1 MASWCAFFGPWVG
14 FGRLRAGFVVW
25 LSIWPILWSAALS
38 DAAHARPSAFELA
51 QRKFPRVEAAFVS
64 HRADVERAFREAGA
78 AWPPRGLFL
87 RAYKLEGR
95 LELWAKGSQREE
107 RVEVRR
113 FEVCAKSGG
122 LGPKAVSGDLQVPE
136 GVYRVDRFNPRSR
149 YHLSLGVDYPNAVDR
164 ARADGRPP
172 GGDIFIHGD
181 CVTIGC
187 LPLKDGPIEW
197 LYVAA
202 VLGRG
207 QSASGGANGA
217 HVIDV
222 HIFPCRFGT
231 GACEEE
237 LARHDAGLHA
247 FWDTLRPIHA
257 AFEVDKVLPDVAV
270 EARGYRLRRP

>member
-1 MASWCAFFGPWVG
+1 
-14 FGRLRAGFVVW
+14 
-25 LSIWPILWSAALS
+25 
-38 DAAHARPSAFELA
+38 
-51 QRKFPRVEAAFVS
+51 
-64 HRADVERAFREAGA
+64 GA

-87 RAYKLEGR
+87 RAYKDEGR
-95 LELWAKGSQREE
+95 LELWAEVRGGETL
-107 RVEVRR
+107 VEVRR
-113 FEVCAKSGG
+113 FAVCAKSGV

-149 YHLSLGVDYPNAVDR
+149 YHLSLGLDYPNAVDR

-187 LPLKDGPIEW
+187 LPLEDGPIEW

-202 VLGRG
+202 VLARG
-207 QSASGGANGA
+207 HRPDAAQVLP
-217 HVIDV
+217 VIGV

-231 GACEEE
+231 GACEEVLAQHSAE
-237 LARHDAGLHA
+237 LQA

-257 AFEVDKVLPDVAV
+257 AFEVDRRLPRVTIDS
-270 EARGYRLRRP
+270 RGYRLRRP

>member
-1 MASWCAFFGPWVG
+1 MASSW
-14 FGRLRAGFVVW
+14 RALAVL
-25 LSIWPILWSAALS
+25 LSGLGVLAMSGSAQG
-38 DAAHARPSAFELA
+38 RPSGFEGA
-51 QRKFPRVEAAFVS
+51 QRKFPRVAAAFAS

-78 AWPPRGLFL
+78 AWPPERLFL
-87 RAYKLEGR
+87 RAYKHEGR
-95 LELWAKGSQREE
+95 LELWAQAGRGDTL
-107 RVEVRR
+107 VEVRS
-113 FEVCAKSGG
+113 FAVCASSGV

-149 YHLSLGVDYPNAVDR
+149 YHLSLGVDYPNAVDL

-187 LPLKDGPIEW
+187 LPIEDGPIEW

-207 QSASGGANGA
+207 AGAQRPA
-217 HVIDV
+217 VIDV
-222 HIFPCRFGT
+222 HIFPCRFGS

-237 LARHDAGLHA
+237 LARHSEELQA

-257 AFEVDKVLPDVAV
+257 AFEVDRRLPRVTIDS
-270 EARGYRLRRP
+270 RGYRLRTP

>member
-1 MASWCAFFGPWVG
+1 MSG
-14 FGRLRAGFVVW
+14 
-25 LSIWPILWSAALS
+25 SAA
-38 DAAHARPSAFELA
+38 ARPSPFEVA

-64 HRADVERAFREAGA
+64 HRADVERVFREAGA
-78 AWPPRGLFL
+78 AWPPSGLFL
-87 RAYKLEGR
+87 RSYKLEGR
-95 LELWAKGSQREE
+95 LELWAKVRGGDTL
-107 RVEVRR
+107 VEVRR
-113 FEVCAKSGG
+113 FAVCAKSGV

-149 YHLSLGVDYPNAVDR
+149 YHLSLGLDYPNAVDL

-187 LPLKDGPIEW
+187 LPLEDGPIEW

-202 VLGRG
+202 VLARGR
-207 QSASGGANGA
+207 AADLA

-237 LARHDAGLHA
+237 LATHSAELQS

-257 AFEVDKVLPDVAV
+257 AFEVDKRPPRVTIDS
-270 EARGYRLRRP
+270 RGYRLRGP

>member
-1 MASWCAFFGPWVG
+1 MA
-14 FGRLRAGFVVW
+14 FGRVLFGLFLGAWTLAMSG
-25 LSIWPILWSAALS
+25 SAE
-38 DAAHARPSAFELA
+38 ARPSAFEVA
-51 QRKFPRVEAAFVS
+51 QRKFPRVEAAFES

-87 RAYKLEGR
+87 RAYKHEGR
-95 LELWAKGSQREE
+95 LELWAKAGRGDTL
-107 RVEVRR
+107 VEVKR
-113 FEVCAKSGG
+113 FAVCAKSGV

-187 LPLKDGPIEW
+187 LPLEDGPIEW

-202 VLGRG
+202 VLARGHGAGGRAG
-207 QSASGGANGA
+207 RDRED
-217 HVIDV
+217 VIDV
-222 HIFPCRFGT
+222 HIFPCRFGS

-237 LARHDAGLHA
+237 LARHDAGLQA

-257 AFEVDKVLPDVAV
+257 AFEVDKRLPRVTID
-270 EARGYRLRRP
+270 ARGYRLRGP

>member
-1 MASWCAFFGPWVG
+1 MASWRAHFSPRVG
-14 FGRLRAGFVVW
+14 FVSLRTV
-25 LSIWPILWSAALS
+25 LILWSSWSLGLS
-38 DAAHARPSAFELA
+38 APSHARPSGFELA
-51 QRKFPRVEAAFVS
+51 QRKFPRVEAAFDS
-64 HRADVERAFREAGA
+64 HGAEVERAFREAGA

-87 RAYKLEGR
+87 RAYKSEGL
-95 LELWAKGSQREE
+95 LELWAESRASEDK
-107 RVEVRR
+107 VLVRG
-113 FEVCAKSGG
+113 FAVCAKSGG

-149 YHLSLGVDYPNAVDR
+149 YHLSLGLDYPNAVDL
-164 ARADGRPP
+164 ARAAGRPP

-187 LPLKDGPIEW
+187 LPIEDGPIEW

-207 QSASGGANGA
+207 AGAQRPA
-217 HVIDV
+217 VIDV
-222 HIFPCRFGT
+222 HIFPCRFGS

-237 LARHDAGLHA
+237 LASHSEELQA

-257 AFEVDKVLPDVAV
+257 AFEVDRRLPRVTIDS
-270 EARGYRLRRP
+270 RGYRLRVP